1 MSQYSLGVALFDY
14 VPVFLSGLAM
24 AYLAGAIRR
33 CHPHLGPWAFAAA
46 LLIPF
51 GGACKATWKLIIA
64 LGGEPIPA
72 LENLLFISLAP
83 GFVVMAYALSHAR
96 GASAGGTAPA
106 ADPRPRL
113 ALQAAAPLAGALA
126 LATLLPG
133 SRAWFLLL
141 LLVTTVATITLLA
154 HAIIAARA
162 AGLRGP
168 LAAFAYALVATLA
181 MGGLSRLAAGEA
193 SAWLQES
200 LNVSIQAALALG
212 FRRLARHMKG
222 NLA

>member
-1 MSQYSLGVALFDY
+1 MSQYSLGVALFDF
-14 VPVFLSGLAM
+14 VPVVLSGLAM
-24 AYLAGAIRR
+24 AFLAGAIRR
-33 CHPHLGPWAFAAA
+33 CNPPLGPWAVAAA
-46 LLIPF
+46 VLIPF
-51 GGACKATWKLIIA
+51 GGACKASWKLIIA

-83 GFVVMAYALSHAR
+83 GFVVMAYALAHAQ
-96 GASAGGTAPA
+96 APVRTVT
-106 ADPRPRL
+106 PHPRL

-126 LATLLPG
+126 LALLLPG
-133 SRAWFLLL
+133 SRAWFFLL

-181 MGGLSRLAAGEA
+181 MGGLSRLAAGES

-212 FRRLARHMKG
+212 FRRLSRHMQEE
-222 NLA
+222 LA